1 MALKKIIL
9 YLAKKAPIPYEAYDN
24 ESDENTP
31 GYPSGQPK
39 FDEKAYELV
48 YSISHKW
55 FSTLMGWK
63 WEFLFHSYRIQRA
76 LIVVA
81 VLAFILLGYLGAK
94 FMLYVVST
102 QLWSLNWIV
111 IRLFLTIHINHFRT
125 KKRKVDKRYG
135 RIESEIDLL
144 EEMETAESDEEE
156 ELFDVNMTR
165 RSNFWYVIKGWCN
178 PVMNIKFQ
186 SMSQLSWNYN

>member
-55 FSTLMGWK
+55 FSTLMG
-63 WEFLFHSYRIQRA
+63 
-76 LIVVA
+76 
-81 VLAFILLGYLGAK
+81 
-94 FMLYVVST
+94 
-102 QLWSLNWIV
+102 
-111 IRLFLTIHINHFRT
+111 
-125 KKRKVDKRYG
+125 
-135 RIESEIDLL
+135 
-144 EEMETAESDEEE
+144 
-156 ELFDVNMTR
+156 
-165 RSNFWYVIKGWCN
+165 
-178 PVMNIKFQ
+178 
-186 SMSQLSWNYN
+186 